1 MKSRIIT
8 LSAILVLLLATSSGV
23 ANPGGKGDSDR
34 DYTCGGSCHGD
45 PSLSSTSSAIIDVEM
60 SSTAYSSTTTEIS
73 VSISNLDTSD
83 NGLVGIFLLGSK
95 NGNNDHPEDYGW
107 TIIQD
112 PNGGLSNYVEVISSD
127 NQVSV
132 SWVLLA
138 PDDLG
143 PKEIYVS
150 IHHGSYYNHNNKAFI
165 GETEG
170 ITVNIE
176 PIPENYPT
184 LAEGWTSPE
193 ERISGDSSTIK
204 IRTVNTES
212 LTVYWRLSGETKSHE
227 ANVEMVADQE
237 WEVSLPATL
246 GDTRIEYQ
254 MVASM
259 GDFSNTMPWLSM
271 GTSDPYFD
279 GTSLGANLQS
289 ISFALIILGFMVSLQ
304 SWFAPRGVDKII
316 DNTEE
321 VEKSIIVNQE
331 SSVPELDDEY
341 WSRLIKSEENPG
353 WLWDP
358 IENEWVSDPAV
369 SVGGDE

>member
-60 SSTAYSSTTTEIS
+60 SSTAYSGTATEIS

-83 NGLVGIFLLGSK
+83 NGLVGIFLLSSK

-112 PNGGLSNYVEVISSD
+112 PNGGLSNYVEVVSSD
-127 NQVSV
+127 NRASV

-193 ERISGDSSTIK
+193 ERISGDSSKIK

-212 LTVYWRLSGETKSHE
+212 LTVYWRLSGETRSHE
-227 ANVEMVADQE
+227 ATVEMVADQE

-259 GDFSNTMPWLSM
+259 GDFSNAMPWLSM
-271 GTSDPYFD
+271 GTSEPYFD

-316 DNTEE
+316 DNTAE
-321 VEKSIIVNQE
+321 VEKSIIANQE
-331 SSVPELDDEY
+331 SSVTELDDEY

-358 IENEWVSDPAV
+358 IENEWVADPAV
-369 SVGGDE
+369 SLRGDE

>member
-45 PSLSSTSSAIIDVEM
+45 PSLSSISSAIIDVEM

-112 PNGGLSNYVEVISSD
+112 PNGGLSNYVEVVSSD

-358 IENEWVSDPAV
+358 IENEWVADPAV

>member
-60 SSTAYSSTTTEIS
+60 SSTAYSGTATEIS

-83 NGLVGIFLLGSK
+83 NGLVGIFLLSSK

-112 PNGGLSNYVEVISSD
+112 PNGGLSNYVEVVSSD
-127 NQVSV
+127 NRASV

-193 ERISGDSSTIK
+193 ERISGDSSKIK

-212 LTVYWRLSGETKSHE
+212 LTVYWRLSGETRSHE
-227 ANVEMVADQE
+227 ATVEMVADQE

-259 GDFSNTMPWLSM
+259 GDFSNAMPWLSM
-271 GTSDPYFD
+271 GTSEPYFD

-316 DNTEE
+316 DNTAE
-321 VEKSIIVNQE
+321 VEKSIIANQE
-331 SSVPELDDEY
+331 SSVTELDDEY

-358 IENEWVSDPAV
+358 MENEWVADPAV
-369 SVGGDE
+369 SLRGDE

>member
-60 SSTAYSSTTTEIS
+60 SSTAYSGTATEIS

-83 NGLVGIFLLGSK
+83 NGLVGIFLLSSK

-112 PNGGLSNYVEVISSD
+112 PNGGLSNYVEVVSSD
-127 NQVSV
+127 NRASV

-212 LTVYWRLSGETKSHE
+212 LTVYWRLSGETRSHE
-227 ANVEMVADQE
+227 ATVEMVADQE

-271 GTSDPYFD
+271 GTSEPYFD

-316 DNTEE
+316 DNTAE
-321 VEKSIIVNQE
+321 VEKSIIANQE
-331 SSVPELDDEY
+331 SSVTELDDEY

-358 IENEWVSDPAV
+358 MENEWVADPAV
-369 SVGGDE
+369 SLRGDE

>member
-45 PSLSSTSSAIIDVEM
+45 PSLSSPSSAIIDVEM

-112 PNGGLSNYVEVISSD
+112 PNGGLSNYVEVVSSD

-358 IENEWVSDPAV
+358 IENEWVADPAV

>member
-45 PSLSSTSSAIIDVEM
+45 PSLSSPSSAIIDVEM
-60 SSTAYSSTTTEIS
+60 ASTAYSSTTTEIS

-112 PNGGLSNYVEVISSD
+112 PNGGLSNYVEVVSSD

-358 IENEWVSDPAV
+358 IENEWVADPAV